1 MRFATLWGNNMDLEV
16 YTRIKNVVKTSVGID
31 LDHYKDEQMRRRL
44 DSWLV
49 RSGMKSWD
57 DYFARIKVDADE
69 LLKFRNY
76 LTINVTEFYRDAERW
91 KHLQN
96 VVLPM
101 LLRENGTKPGIRVW
115 SAGCSIGAEP
125 FTLGMILDEISPG
138 KKHYILGTD
147 LDKGAIARA
156 VSGGA
161 FIQEEVRGLSQA
173 QRSMYLRPGGPP
185 YYVVESLIKRIT
197 FREQNMISDTF
208 ETDFDL
214 IVCRNVV
221 IYFTSAT
228 KDLLYRKFTA
238 SLRKGGILFI
248 GGTEIIPH
256 PQDFGLRSIGI
267 SFYQRL

>member
-1 MRFATLWGNNMDLEV
+1 MEQED
-16 YTRIKNVVKTSVGID
+16 YDRIKVIVKTSVGID
-31 LDHYKDEQMRRRL
+31 LEHYKDEQMRRRL

-49 RSGMKSWD
+49 RSGMPSWD
-57 DYFARIKVDADE
+57 AYFAKIKVDQDE

-76 LTINVTEFYRDAERW
+76 LTINVTEFFRDTERW
-91 KHLQN
+91 KHLQTM
-96 VVLPM
+96 VLPM
-101 LLRENGTKPGIRVW
+101 LLKESAGKPGLRIW

-125 FTLGMILDEISPG
+125 FTLGMIMEELTPNR
-138 KKHYILGTD
+138 KHYILGTD

-156 VSGGA
+156 MSGGA
-161 FIQEEVRGLSQA
+161 FIPEEIRGLSPA

-185 YYVVESLIKRIT
+185 FYVTESLIKKIT

-228 KDLLYRKFTA
+228 KDLLYKKFA
-238 SLRKGGILFI
+238 SSLRKGGVLFI

-267 SFYQRL
+267 SFYQKI

>member
-1 MRFATLWGNNMDLEV
+1 MELEE
-16 YTRIKNVVKTSVGID
+16 YQQIKTVVKTLIGID
-31 LDHYKDEQMRRRL
+31 LEHYKDEQMRRRL

-49 RSGMKSWD
+49 RSGLRSWE
-57 DYFARIKVDADE
+57 DYFGKVKVDKDE

-91 KHLQN
+91 KYLQSN
-96 VVLPM
+96 IMPL
-101 LLRENGTKPGIRVW
+101 LLRESPMRPGMRIW

-125 FTLGMILDEISPG
+125 FTLGMILEELTPNR
-138 KKHYILGTD
+138 KHYILGTD

-156 VSGGA
+156 SSGGA
-161 FIQEEVRGLSQA
+161 FIQEEVRGLSPE
-173 QRSMYLRPGGPP
+173 QRAAYIRPGGPP
-185 YYVVESLIKRIT
+185 YYVVDSLVKKIT
-197 FREQNMISDTF
+197 FREQNMISDAF

-228 KDLLYRKFTA
+228 KDLLYKKFA
-238 SLRKGGILFI
+238 GSLRKGGILFI

-256 PQDFGLRSIGI
+256 PQDFGLKSIGI
-267 SFYQRL
+267 SFYQKL

>member
-1 MRFATLWGNNMDLEV
+1 MELVDYE
-16 YTRIKNVVKTSVGID
+16 RIKAIVKSNIGID

-49 RSGMKSWD
+49 RSGLPTWD
-57 DYFARIKVDADE
+57 AYFAKIKVDKDE

-76 LTINVTEFYRDAERW
+76 LTINVTEFYRDSERW
-91 KHLQN
+91 KHLQTN
-96 VVLPM
+96 VLPM
-101 LLRENGTKPGIRVW
+101 LIKDSVGKPGLRIW

-125 FTLGMILDEISPG
+125 FTLAMIMEDLTPNR
-138 KKHYILGTD
+138 KHYILGTD

-156 VSGGA
+156 TSGGA
-161 FIQEEVRGLSQA
+161 FILEEIRGLSPA
-173 QRSMYLRPGGPP
+173 QRTLYLRPGGPP
-185 YYVVESLIKRIT
+185 YNVTESLIKKIT

-221 IYFTSAT
+221 IYFTSST
-228 KDLLYRKFTA
+228 KDLLYRKFA
-238 SLRKGGILFI
+238 NSLRKGGVLFI

-267 SFYQRL
+267 SFYQKI

>member
-1 MRFATLWGNNMDLEV
+1 MEQDV
-16 YTRIKNVVKTSVGID
+16 YERIKKVVKSSVGID
-31 LDHYKDEQMRRRL
+31 LEHYKDEQMRRRL

-49 RSGMKSWD
+49 RSGMKTWD
-57 DYFARIKVDADE
+57 DYFAKIKVDPDE

-96 VVLPM
+96 TVLPM
-101 LLRENGTKPGIRVW
+101 IIRDAGARTGLRIW

-125 FTLGMILDEISPG
+125 FTLGMILDELTPNR
-138 KKHYILGTD
+138 KHYILGTD

-156 VSGGA
+156 MSGGA
-161 FIQEEVRGLSQA
+161 FITEEVRGLSPA
-173 QRSMYLRPGGPP
+173 QRSTYLRPGGPP
-185 YYVVESLIKRIT
+185 FYVVESLIKKIT
-197 FREQNMISDTF
+197 FREQNMISDSF
-208 ETDFDL
+208 EKDFDL

-221 IYFTSAT
+221 IYFTSET
-228 KDLLYRKFTA
+228 KEILYRKFA
-238 SLRKGGILFI
+238 EALRKGGILFI

-267 SFYQRL
+267 SFYQKL

>member
-1 MRFATLWGNNMDLEV
+1 MDQDIYV
-16 YTRIKNVVKTSVGID
+16 QVKAVIKSLAGID
-31 LDHYKDEQMRRRL
+31 LEHYKDEQMRRRL

-57 DYFARIKVDADE
+57 EYFTKIKDNKDE

-76 LTINVTEFYRDAERW
+76 LTINVTEFFRDIERW

-96 VVLPM
+96 VVLPG
-101 LLRENGTKPGIRVW
+101 LISEAGFKPGLRIW

-125 FTLGMILDEISPG
+125 YTLAMILDELTPG
-138 KKHYILGTD
+138 KKHYISGTD

-156 VSGGA
+156 QAGGA
-161 FIQEEVRGLSQA
+161 FLTEEIKSLTPQ
-173 QRSMYLRPGGPP
+173 QRSTYLIPGGPP
-185 YYVVESLIKRIT
+185 YFVVDSHIKKIT
-197 FREQNMISDTF
+197 FREQNMITDHF

-221 IYFTSAT
+221 IYFTSTT
-228 KDLLYRKFTA
+228 KDVLYKKFA
-238 SLRKGGILFI
+238 GSLRKGGILFI

-256 PQDFGLRSIGI
+256 PQDFGLKSFGI
-267 SFYQRL
+267 SFYQKI

>member
-1 MRFATLWGNNMDLEV
+1 MELDV
-16 YTRIKNVVKTSVGID
+16 YSRIKTVVKTNIGID
-31 LDHYKDEQMRRRL
+31 LEHYKDEQMRRRL

-57 DYFARIKVDADE
+57 DYFARIKIDPDE

-76 LTINVTEFYRDAERW
+76 LTINVTEFYRDSERW
-91 KHLQN
+91 KHLQST
-96 VVLPM
+96 VFP
-101 LLRENGTKPGIRVW
+101 LLLQQSSTSKPGLRVW

-125 FTLGMILDEISPG
+125 FTLAMILDEIAPNR
-138 KKHYILGTD
+138 KHYILGTD
-147 LDKGAIARA
+147 LDKGAISRA
-156 VSGGA
+156 LSGGA
-161 FIQEEVRGLSQA
+161 FLQEEVRGLSPA
-173 QRSMYLRPGGPP
+173 QRAAYLRPGGPP
-185 YYVVESLIKRIT
+185 FYVIESLIKKIN

-208 ETDFDL
+208 ENEFDL

-221 IYFTSAT
+221 IYFTSET
-228 KDLLYRKFTA
+228 KDILYKKFTA

-256 PQDFGLRSIGI
+256 PQDFGLKSIGI

>member
-1 MRFATLWGNNMDLEV
+1 MELDV
-16 YTRIKNVVKTSVGID
+16 YARIKSVVKTSVGID
-31 LDHYKDEQMRRRL
+31 LEHYKDEQMRRRL

-57 DYFARIKVDADE
+57 EYFARIKVDPDE

-76 LTINVTEFYRDAERW
+76 LTINVTEFYRDTERW
-91 KHLQN
+91 KHLQTT
-96 VVLPM
+96 VLPM
-101 LLRENGTKPGIRVW
+101 IVHDAGMRPGLRLW

-125 FTLGMILDEISPG
+125 FTLGMIMDELTPTR
-138 KKHYILGTD
+138 KHYILGTD
-147 LDKGAIARA
+147 LDKGAVARA
-156 VSGGA
+156 LSGGA
-161 FIQEEVRGLSQA
+161 FITEEVRGLSPA
-173 QRSMYLRPGGPP
+173 QRATYLRPGGPP
-185 YYVVESLIKRIT
+185 FYVVESLIKKIT

-214 IVCRNVV
+214 VVCRNVV

-228 KDLLYRKFTA
+228 KDLLYKKFA
-238 SLRKGGILFI
+238 SALRKGGVLFI

-267 SFYQRL
+267 SFYQKL

>member
-1 MRFATLWGNNMDLEV
+1 MEMDV
-16 YTRIKNVVKTSVGID
+16 YERIKSVVKSSVGID
-31 LDHYKDEQMRRRL
+31 LEHYKDEQMRRRL

-49 RSGMKSWD
+49 RSGMKSWEE
-57 DYFARIKVDADE
+57 YFAKIKVDPDE

-76 LTINVTEFYRDAERW
+76 LTINVTEFYRDTERW
-91 KHLQN
+91 KHLQTD
-96 VVLPM
+96 VLPM
-101 LLRENGTKPGIRVW
+101 IIRDSGIRLGLRLW

-125 FTLGMILDEISPG
+125 FTLGMILNELTPMR
-138 KKHYILGTD
+138 KHYILGTD

-156 VSGGA
+156 LSGGA
-161 FIQEEVRGLSQA
+161 FITEEVRGLSPA
-173 QRSMYLRPGGPP
+173 QRATFLRPGGPP
-185 YYVVESLIKRIT
+185 FYVVESLIKQIT

-208 ETDFDL
+208 EKDFDL

-228 KDLLYRKFTA
+228 KELLYKKFA
-238 SLRKGGILFI
+238 QALRKGGILFI

-267 SFYQRL
+267 SFYQKL

>member
-1 MRFATLWGNNMDLEV
+1 MELDV
-16 YTRIKNVVKTSVGID
+16 YSRIKTVVKTSVGID
-31 LDHYKDEQMRRRL
+31 LEHYKDEQMRRRL

-57 DYFARIKVDADE
+57 DYFARIKVDPDE

-76 LTINVTEFYRDAERW
+76 LTINVTEFYRDSERW
-91 KHLQN
+91 KHLQST
-96 VVLPM
+96 VFP
-101 LLRENGTKPGIRVW
+101 LLLQASVTKPGLRVW

-125 FTLGMILDEISPG
+125 FTLAMILGEIAPNR
-138 KKHYILGTD
+138 KHYILGTD
-147 LDKGAIARA
+147 LDKGAISRA
-156 VSGGA
+156 LSGGA
-161 FIQEEVRGLSQA
+161 FLQEEVRGLSPA
-173 QRSMYLRPGGPP
+173 QRATYFRPGGPP
-185 YYVVESLIKRIT
+185 FHVIESLVKKIN

-208 ETDFDL
+208 ETEFDL

-228 KDLLYRKFTA
+228 KDLLYKKFTS

-256 PQDFGLRSIGI
+256 PQDFGLKSIGI